1 MGQTD
6 TKKAAFFDLE
16 GFGKTET
23 VSPDTP
29 VWPGSAAAKMK
40 IDVAVNPDGQ
50 VLVLHEQPFPDYL
63 EWIEFDFDTG
73 ELTFITPGGKLH
85 DLGMIIHAPMNKYV
99 AAAKEVCTIC
109 IRNEEIRDMGL
120 VPLVIHKKS

>member
-6 TKKAAFFDLE
+6 TKKPAFFDLE
-16 GFGKTET
+16 GLGKTEA
-23 VSPDTP
+23 VSPDVP

-85 DLGMIIHAPMNKYV
+85 DLGMIIHPPMNKYV

-120 VPLVIHKKS
+120 VPLVIHKKN